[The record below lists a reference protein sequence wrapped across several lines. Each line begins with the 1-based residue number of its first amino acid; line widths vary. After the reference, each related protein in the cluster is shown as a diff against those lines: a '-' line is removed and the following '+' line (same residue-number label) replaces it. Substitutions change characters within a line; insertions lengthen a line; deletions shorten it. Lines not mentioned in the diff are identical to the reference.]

1 MSFYNMYVLKGEE
14 KKQKQKGGRFG
25 WAERGPWNP
34 EYYPS
39 TPPVLT
45 KKACQDV

>member
-14 KKQKQKGGRFG
+14 KKQKG

-39 TPPVLT
+39 TPPVFT